1 MRVSLLESIQCA
13 GYTETQDVGGDGAC
27 QELTVPINVQGDF
40 PRKFLWH
47 LWLSVAGHRPLT
59 LYVMPLPWK
68 TVAPLLLSPMV
79 RWHNYCPLP
88 RSNLQK
94 EQDGAFSYPGHSLI
108 FWCHQLTS
116 PEKVTPAM
124 QYHLSSTVFSKRD
137 GSDLNL
143 KLSVIFISLR
153 IQLKLMGILLQLEGK

>member
-1 MRVSLLESIQCA
+1 MPVKGWQSLLICREI
-13 GYTETQDVGGDGAC
+13 
-27 QELTVPINVQGDF
+27 F

-47 LWLSVAGHRPLT
+47 RWLSVAGHGPLA

-68 TVAPLLLSPMV
+68 TVAPFLPSPV
-79 RWHNYCPLP
+79 VIWHNYCLLP

-94 EQDGAFSYPGHSLI
+94 EQDGAFSYPGHSQI

-116 PEKVTPAM
+116 PEKATPAM

-137 GSDLNL
+137 RSDLNL
-143 KLSVIFISLR
+143 KLSVTFISVR
-153 IQLKLMGILLQLEGK
+153 IQLKLMGSLLKLEGKELTVCLLRCFLVK